1 MPSLRTAPGT
11 STAKQRQRIGIDAR
25 RLGFDLAEV
34 RAWFSVDS
42 LTELSSAQASEC
54 IKRMDGGDLPRPPGT
69 GSRPPARA
77 ARGSTR
83 IITREQISEIKRL
96 LDDYFN
102 DGLDMARKQSAWLRK
117 IYGVEQVR
125 DIGTSQA
132 ANRCIWALQRMIKDR
147 AAATRPIW
155 KEST

>member
-1 MPSLRTAPGT
+1 MASLRSAPGT
-11 STAKQRQRIGIDAR
+11 STPKQRQRIGIDAR

-34 RAWFSVDS
+34 RDWFHVES
-42 LTELSSAQASEC
+42 LKDLSSAQASEC
-54 IKRMDGGDLPRPPGT
+54 IQRLGGGDLPRLPGT
-69 GSRPPARA
+69 GSRPSARA

-83 IITREQISEIKRL
+83 IITREQIAEIKRL
-96 LDDYFN
+96 LNDYFN
-102 DGLDMARKQSAWLRK
+102 DGLDVVRKKSAWLRK
-117 IYGVEQVR
+117 VYGVEQVR

-132 ANRCIWALQRMIKDR
+132 ANRCIWALRRMINDR